1 MAEHFDI
8 RERHLLC
15 DLFLELGPDVPTLCE
30 GWTAFDLATHLVVRE
45 RSLRGGPG
53 ILLGDKFPSLAK
65 ATEAAQERE
74 HAKGFPAVVGLVRTG
89 PPLATKL
96 ISKFIN
102 LNEFVIHHEDLRR
115 ANGLGPRQGID
126 DLQDALWKLYGHTA
140 RLTPGLPKGFG
151 MELKRLNGSTI
162 TTGKAPRVTISGD
175 PIEIGLYLFGRH
187 GASTAVVSG
196 DPAAVAAFG
205 GADLGL

>member
-1 MAEHFDI
+1 MAEQLDI

-45 RSLRGGPG
+45 RSLRGAPG
-53 ILLGDKFPSLAK
+53 IVLGDKVKALAEQTK
-65 ATEAAQERE
+65 MAQERE
-74 HAKGFPAVVGLVRTG
+74 RAKGFPAVVGLIRHG
-89 PPLATKL
+89 PPIVTKL
-96 ISKFIN
+96 ISRFIN

-126 DLQDALWKLYGHTA
+126 DLQDALWSQYRHTA
-140 RLTPGLPKGFG
+140 RMTPGLPKGFG
-151 MELKRLNGSTI
+151 MVLQRPGGDTI
-162 TTGKAPRVTISGD
+162 TTGKAPSVTVTGD
-175 PIEIGLYLFGRH
+175 PVEIGLYLFGRH
-187 GASTAVVSG
+187 GASQATLSG
-196 DPAAVAAFG
+196 DPSAVAAFG